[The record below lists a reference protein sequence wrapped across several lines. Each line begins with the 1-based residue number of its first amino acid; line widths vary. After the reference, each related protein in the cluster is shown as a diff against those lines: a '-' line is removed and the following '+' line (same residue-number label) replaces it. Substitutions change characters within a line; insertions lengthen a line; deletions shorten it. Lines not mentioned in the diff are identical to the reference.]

1 MKFIFLT
8 EDFFNRHSSSEFPEM
23 LRKSDRPYVQLT
35 IPCNHKLWA
44 VPLRSYINH
53 EFAFWS
59 NKKELCGL
67 DFTKA
72 VPIELKD
79 IDTTHSPIIERFD
92 ELVFVKL
99 NKQNDTLLIYFT
111 GINNISLGNIYVNA
125 TETVLEQQQAGRR
138 PRLNIEDKIIR
149 PFNIQPS
156 FLFDLR
162 KRTFT
167 RL

>member
-1 MKFIFLT
+1 MGESMKFIFLT
-8 EDFFNRHSSSEFPEM
+8 KDYFNQHPSSEFPEM

-35 IPCNHKLWA
+35 ISCNHQLWA

-79 IDTTHSPIIERFD
+79 IDTTHSPIIRRHEFNALKEKEFKIHGRLFMQFNNEYTEATFD
-92 ELVFVKL
+92 
-99 NKQNDTLLIYFT
+99 ND
-111 GINNISLGNIYVNA
+111 S
-125 TETVLEQQQAGRR
+125 R
-138 PRLNIEDKIIR
+138 PEYIFIK
-149 PFNIQPS
+149 
-156 FLFDLR
+156 
-162 KRTFT
+162 K
-167 RL
+167 

>member
-8 EDFFNRHSSSEFPEM
+8 KDYFNRHPSSEFPEM

-35 IPCNHKLWA
+35 IPCNHQLWA

-79 IDTTHSPIIERFD
+79 IDTMHSPIIRRHEFNALKGKDYRVTQRFKHFIKKFD
-92 ELVFVKL
+92 HAKLHPTLPDSKDVENLMVFQGL
-99 NKQNDTLLIYFT
+99 GCRNNKREQESVALFWRKKM
-111 GINNISLGNIYVNA
+111 ISHIK
-125 TETVLEQQQAGRR
+125 VL
-138 PRLNIEDKIIR
+138 
-149 PFNIQPS
+149 
-156 FLFDLR
+156 
-162 KRTFT
+162 
-167 RL
+167 